1 MTIKKKLA
9 VSGIAGAMG
18 LSLIAGGT
26 WAAFNDVE
34 ATTGSVEAGTL
45 KMDLS
50 EVDGPYT
57 FDVTDLK
64 PGDEMTRYIQFDN
77 NGSLAIKDVLMTIE
91 DVDFTDYVPEEGEA
105 GYGDTWTEYTDY
117 SVLDYL
123 DQFEVEFLQVGREG
137 DNNNYPKDVFLNV
150 SLKDLYLASDSL
162 GDKVEASGD
171 ISDARQT
178 VANAVEDT
186 SRLVDNRLKVS
197 TTANKGWE
205 GIPLDPSD
213 EDQMGVKVKFV
224 ENGETYEDGTYK
236 QNKFQG
242 DSANIKLS
250 FEARQWDGQEYDG
263 DGYIDENERT
273 DSNRDGTVN

>member
-1 MTIKKKLA
+1 MAIKKKLT

-26 WAAFNDVE
+26 WAAFNDVD

-50 EVDGPYT
+50 EDEGPYT
-57 FDVTDLK
+57 FDITDLK
-64 PGDEMTRYIQFDN
+64 PGDHMTRYIQFDN

-91 DVDFTDYVPEEGEA
+91 DVEFTDYVPEQGDA
-105 GYGDTWTEYTDY
+105 GYGDTWTEDTDY

-123 DQFEVEFLQVGREG
+123 DQFKVEFLQVGREG

-162 GDKVEASGD
+162 GNQVGTQSEID
-171 ISDARQT
+171 DARLT
-178 VANAVEDT
+178 LANAVDGD
-186 SRLVDNRLKVS
+186 RLVDNRLKVS
-197 TTANKGWE
+197 TTANEGWE
-205 GIPLDPSD
+205 GIPVDPSD
-213 EDQMGVKVKFV
+213 EDQMGVKVRFV
-224 ENGETYEDGTYK
+224 KDDETYNDGTYK

-242 DSANIKLS
+242 DSADITLS
-250 FEARQWDGQEYDG
+250 FEARQWDGQEYNG
-263 DGYIDENERT
+263 DGNIDENGRT
-273 DSNRDGTVN
+273 DTNRDGSKTE